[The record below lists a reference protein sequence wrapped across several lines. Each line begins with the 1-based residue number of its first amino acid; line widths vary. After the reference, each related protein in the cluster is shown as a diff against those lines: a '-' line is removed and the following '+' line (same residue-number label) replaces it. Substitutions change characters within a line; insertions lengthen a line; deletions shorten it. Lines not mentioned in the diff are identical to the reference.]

1 MSNMYKFNK
10 KCSIL
15 VTRTDDMLKINME
28 FSKGILWIRLDGI
41 LNKTTSNT
49 FDDEVIPVILKH
61 GIKYVV
67 VNLDKVNVIDLKG
80 IESLISL
87 NEVVRSMNGKTTLCS
102 LSNRKVKNILN
113 KSEYNNT
120 FYETSNE
127 LTALGVM
134 KI

>member
-1 MSNMYKFNK
+1 MF
-10 KCSIL
+10 
-15 VTRTDDMLKINME
+15 KIDME
-28 FSKGILWIRLDGI
+28 FKKGIFFIRLEGT
-41 LNKTTSNT
+41 LTKSNVNE
-49 FDDEVIPVILKH
+49 FIEECIPVILKH

-102 LSNRKVKNILN
+102 LSNREVKNILN

>member
-1 MSNMYKFNK
+1 
-10 KCSIL
+10 
-15 VTRTDDMLKINME
+15 MLKINME
-28 FSKGILWIRLDGI
+28 FSKGILWIRLDGL

-61 GIKYVV
+61 EIKYVV

-102 LSNRKVKNILN
+102 LTNREVKNILN

>member
-1 MSNMYKFNK
+1 
-10 KCSIL
+10 
-15 VTRTDDMLKINME
+15 MLKINME

-134 KI
+134 KIW